1 MSKEKNVLGK
11 SVSGK
16 RCIREMYKKQN
27 VLGTSIV
34 GKVFHE
40 IPYKFAVPLHA
51 RIWSSSSGLR
61 GTLFFLG
68 FTWTQN
74 RPNILGASRRNVF
87 KIVQERY

>member
-51 RIWSSSSGLR
+51 RILAKSKFGAVNLLSSEHVPR
-61 GTLFFLG
+61 ATEVRTNFCA
-68 FTWTQN
+68 
-74 RPNILGASRRNVF
+74 RH
-87 KIVQERY
+87 